1 MRYLKVLLLTL
12 FFFVSMVF
20 FIQNNEMLSNELVLK
35 LELFDLSFVSREL
48 PFYLIVLVSFVIGSV
63 FSMSYFLA
71 EKIRLTHELKSSKAK
86 LAALEQEVTSLRNL
100 PLEEEV
106 YPSSSKTETA
116 FSTASYAHE
125 SSQPYS
131 EKKREDAVA

>member
-20 FIQNNEMLSNELVLK
+20 FIQNNEMLSNELILK
-35 LELFDLSFVSREL
+35 LELFDLSFASREL
-48 PFYLIVLVSFVIGSV
+48 PFYLIVLVSFVVGSV

-71 EKIRLTHELKSSKAK
+71 EKLRLSHELKSSKAK

-100 PLEEEV
+100 PLEEEA
-106 YPSSSKTETA
+106 YPSSASKTETV
-116 FSTASYAHE
+116 SYSDE
-125 SSQPYS
+125 SAQPYS
-131 EKKREDAVA
+131 EKKREDGVA

>member
-35 LELFDLSFVSREL
+35 LELFDMSFVSREL
-48 PFYLIVLVSFVIGSV
+48 PFYLIVLLSFVVGSV

-71 EKIRLTHELKSSKAK
+71 EKIRLAHELKSSKAK

-106 YPSSSKTETA
+106 YPSNTSKTETA
-116 FSTASYAHE
+116 SY
-125 SSQPYS
+125 SDDSVQPYS
-131 EKKREDAVA
+131 EKKREESSA

>member
-20 FIQNNEMLSNELVLK
+20 FIQNNEMLAHELILK
-35 LELFDLSFVSREL
+35 LELFDASFVSREL
-48 PFYLIVLVSFVIGSV
+48 PFYLIVLLSFVVGSV

-71 EKIRLTHELKSSKAK
+71 EKIRLNHELKASKAK

-106 YPSSSKTETA
+106 YPSATSKAESALTTDE
-116 FSTASYAHE
+116 STY
-125 SSQPYS
+125 PPS
-131 EKKREDAVA
+131 ERKRDDGTS

>member
-48 PFYLIVLVSFVIGSV
+48 PFYLIVLVSFVVGSV

-71 EKIRLTHELKSSKAK
+71 EKIRLAHELKSSKAK

-106 YPSSSKTETA
+106 YPSSASKTENTSYSDE
-116 FSTASYAHE
+116 ST
-125 SSQPYS
+125 QPYS
-131 EKKREDAVA
+131 EKKREESAA

>member
-20 FIQNNEMLSNELVLK
+20 FIQNNEMLANELILK
-35 LELFDLSFVSREL
+35 LELFDASFVSREL
-48 PFYLIVLVSFVIGSV
+48 PFYLIVLLSFVVGSV

-71 EKIRLTHELKSSKAK
+71 EKIRLNHELKASKAK

-106 YPSSSKTETA
+106 YPSSTSKTEPHTNPDDTA
-116 FSTASYAHE
+116 HP
-125 SSQPYS
+125 QS
-131 EKKREDAVA
+131 ERKREDGPA

>member
-20 FIQNNEMLSNELVLK
+20 FIQNNEMLANELILK
-35 LELFDLSFVSREL
+35 LELFDASFVSREL
-48 PFYLIVLVSFVIGSV
+48 PFYLIVLLSFVVGSV

-71 EKIRLTHELKSSKAK
+71 EKIRLNHELKASKAK

-106 YPSSSKTETA
+106 YPSSAAKAE
-116 FSTASYAHE
+116 AHANPDDTTHPQ
-125 SSQPYS
+125 SDR
-131 EKKREDAVA
+131 KREDGPA

>member
-20 FIQNNEMLSNELVLK
+20 FIQNNEMLAHQLILK
-35 LELFDLSFVSREL
+35 LELFDASFVSREL
-48 PFYLIVLVSFVIGSV
+48 PFYLLVLLSFVVGSV

-71 EKIRLTHELKSSKAK
+71 EKIRLNHELKASKAK

-106 YPSSSKTETA
+106 YPSTSSKVESA
-116 FSTASYAHE
+116 ISTDE
-125 SSQPYS
+125 SPYPSS
-131 EKKREDAVA
+131 ERKRDDGMA